1 MTRRPMRSR
10 NIILYPRRFY
20 PLASIMA
27 EKRTCLPGGGGDWSS
42 GTGDGEA
49 WHKDSY
55 RHWFRRRA
63 IKRGQVAAEQPRD
76 FCLSG
81 GFGRDR
87 AGRIAGTNGAT
98 HMMNLLKYADAR
110 LGEPSTWASI
120 GLMLGMLHVSVD
132 PGTLHALTLWG
143 GVASGVL
150 GVVLSEVGS
159 KPPMAIAG
167 DVLNALVAGIKAM
180 PTPVQTPNN
189 GAST

>member
-1 MTRRPMRSR
+1 
-10 NIILYPRRFY
+10 
-20 PLASIMA
+20 
-27 EKRTCLPGGGGDWSS
+27 
-42 GTGDGEA
+42 
-49 WHKDSY
+49 
-55 RHWFRRRA
+55 
-63 IKRGQVAAEQPRD
+63 
-76 FCLSG
+76 
-81 GFGRDR
+81 
-87 AGRIAGTNGAT
+87 
-98 HMMNLLKYADAR
+98 MMNLLKYADAR